1 MKTKLHL
8 TCAAIL
14 CAAALPLARGASFQS
29 GSDGSYGPLDV
40 TANTTLDLPAN
51 GVFQCTTIT
60 VAQGAT
66 LTFNR
71 NPLNTP
77 VYLLAT
83 GDVTINGS
91 INLSGKAS
99 AGNFAGG
106 VGGPGGFDG
115 GPGGFSTV
123 GQTLPG
129 GAGLGPGAGKSGNG
143 TQGSALAAGGGA
155 YGSRTS
161 IWLDSRDGV
170 TYGTPLLIPLLGG
183 SGGGGVDG
191 SKDAGGGGGG
201 GAILIASSTI
211 IRVNPTGAIVS
222 RGGAGAASNSGNGG
236 SGGAIRLVAPRVYGT
251 GALDVRGSGY
261 CGLDCGNLIGDGRVR
276 IDSIFRFEPTSPS
289 QDNIG
294 FNFRPLNVASV
305 GSAMVVFP
313 PNSPRLDILQAA
325 GRAIPEGNNG
335 PVFVELPFGSDTN
348 QTVTVQARNFNK
360 DLPIRVV
367 ITPAAGDPIVYDAQI
382 NNQAA
387 NPAQVIVNVGL
398 PLNTVVAVNAWTR

>member
-170 TYGTPLLIPLLGG
+170 TYGTL
-183 SGGGGVDG
+183 
-191 SKDAGGGGGG
+191 
-201 GAILIASSTI
+201 
-211 IRVNPTGAIVS
+211 
-222 RGGAGAASNSGNGG
+222 
-236 SGGAIRLVAPRVYGT
+236 
-251 GALDVRGSGY
+251 
-261 CGLDCGNLIGDGRVR
+261 C
-276 IDSIFRFEPTSPS
+276 
-289 QDNIG
+289 
-294 FNFRPLNVASV
+294 
-305 GSAMVVFP
+305 
-313 PNSPRLDILQAA
+313 
-325 GRAIPEGNNG
+325 
-335 PVFVELPFGSDTN
+335 
-348 QTVTVQARNFNK
+348 
-360 DLPIRVV
+360 
-367 ITPAAGDPIVYDAQI
+367 
-382 NNQAA
+382 
-387 NPAQVIVNVGL
+387 
-398 PLNTVVAVNAWTR
+398 